1 MATIEEEQQ
10 AVAAAAATSENRLTM
25 SCPRALVGRLIG
37 KSGTTV
43 KGVQLFTGVVIEID
57 QLLDPSRIIILGSS
71 AESVRMAE
79 SIVQD
84 IINGKFKG
92 FALLRQLVA
101 SQAAAD
107 ASQATG
113 AAAAAQ
119 PSASLA
125 THAEQYVYAPGFGLF
140 PQRQVSLRLG
150 GFSGRAGEIVQQ
162 RPIYKLQNARARERE
177 P

>member
-10 AVAAAAATSENRLTM
+10 TLGPVAAAGSDNRLTM

-84 IINGKFKG
+84 IINGRFKG

-101 SQAAAD
+101 NQAAAD
-107 ASQATG
+107 ASQVTG
-113 AAAAAQ
+113 GAAAAQ
-119 PSASLA
+119 PSSASPS
-125 THAEQYVYAPGFGLF
+125 HAEQYVYAPGFGLF
-140 PQRQVSLRLG
+140 PQRQVS
-150 GFSGRAGEIVQQ
+150 
-162 RPIYKLQNARARERE
+162 
-177 P
+177 